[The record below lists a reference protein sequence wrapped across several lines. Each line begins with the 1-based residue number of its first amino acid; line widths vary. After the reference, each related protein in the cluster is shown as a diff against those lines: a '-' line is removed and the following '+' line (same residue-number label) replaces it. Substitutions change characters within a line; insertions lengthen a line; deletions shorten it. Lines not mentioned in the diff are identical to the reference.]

1 MASKSVLMKAL
12 FEQLKLFTDEL
23 ILMYPD
29 DPDFPLFNN
38 SVRLLKLTNPS
49 LVVKHIYDG
58 TSPFSEKILKKD
70 EDFFLQYSFS
80 EFEKDVGDM
89 NVFVKLKKYIQSMSP
104 VSKESVWKYIQNIY
118 RLANAI
124 TVN

>member
-1 MASKSVLMKAL
+1 MSSKSVLTKAL

-38 SVRLLKLTNPS
+38 TVRLLKLTNPS

-58 TSPFSEKILKKD
+58 TSPFSEKILSKD

-89 NVFVKLKKYIQSMSP
+89 NVFGKLKKYIESMSET
-104 VSKESVWKYIQNIY
+104 SKNSVWSYIQNIY
-118 RLANAI
+118 KLANAI
-124 TVN
+124 TLN